1 MYLTFD
7 NPEYLWFLLSIPLFI
22 ITHFWFL
29 KRSRGKAVKFANF
42 ETLKRIA
49 GDKLLTKNMTH
60 LVIRMIIM
68 FCLIITASGANLWVK
83 GLSNQT
89 NFVMAIDSSASM
101 TSEDVAP
108 TRFDA
113 AKTYMIDF
121 VDNLDSKT
129 KLGLVSFAGATIVE
143 SPLTDSKSDFK
154 LALHNT
160 KISKTGG
167 TDVPGAIITATNLLL
182 ADPNQ
187 GKSIVMVSDGVN
199 TIGAFLSDSIDE
211 AIKYAKK
218 NQIIINTIGL
228 GTNKGPLGYLPEYYN
243 ISSSYDAGLLQKL
256 ANETGGR
263 YIYASSANE
272 LAQAYTLLN
281 KNSNEKYIN
290 FNFSFTALII
300 ALVLLFLEWGLANTV
315 YRRVV

>member
-1 MYLTFD
+1 MYITFD
-7 NPEYLWFLLSIPLFI
+7 SPQYLWFLLTIPIFI

-29 KRSRGKAVKFANF
+29 KRSRGKAIKFANF
-42 ETLKRIA
+42 ETLKRIS
-49 GDKLLTKNMTH
+49 GEKLLTKNMTH
-60 LVIRMIIM
+60 LVIRIIIM

-113 AKTYMIDF
+113 AKTYMNDF
-121 VDNLDSKT
+121 VDNLDSQT

-143 SPLTDSKSDFK
+143 SPLTDSRADFK

-160 KISKTGG
+160 KISRTGG

-182 ADPNQ
+182 AEPNE
-187 GKSIVMVSDGVN
+187 GKSILMVSDGVN

-218 NQIIINTIGL
+218 NRVIINTIGL
-228 GTNKGPLGYLPEYYN
+228 GTNSGPLGYLPEYYN

-256 ANETGGR
+256 ANETGGQ
-263 YIYASSANE
+263 YIYAASAND
-272 LAQAYTLLN
+272 LVQAYALMN
-281 KNSNEKYIN
+281 KHSDEKYIN
-290 FNFSFTALII
+290 FNLSYTALII
-300 ALVLLFLEWGLANTV
+300 ALSLLFLEWGLANTV